1 MKDILLVD
9 DESSFLMS
17 LAEGIKSIC
26 GGKCNVFTAQN
37 GIKAV
42 EVLKTI
48 MVDVVVTDLR
58 MPEMDGFELIAYLKK
73 HYPNIAVIVM
83 TAYSDEGLEP
93 IMRNRRVK
101 YITEKP
107 IDLGDIASKILAA

>member
-9 DESSFLMS
+9 DENSFLMS
-17 LAEGIKSIC
+17 LADGIRSVC

-37 GIKAV
+37 GIRAL
-42 EVLKTI
+42 EVLRTI

-73 HYPNIAVIVM
+73 HHPDIAVIVM
-83 TAYSDEGLEP
+83 TAYSDQGLEP
-93 IMRNRRVK
+93 IMQNHRVK
-101 YITEKP
+101 YIAEKP
-107 IDLGDIASKILAA
+107 IDLSDIANKILAA